1 MKYLIELL
9 KDENTV
15 IIPGLGA
22 LTVVNRN
29 PLDLKFMSY
38 LKFNDGT
45 LVKFIAQQEGIEQD
59 DAKAKIDAFVA
70 EVTAVLEQGK
80 SYEIPEV
87 GVLSKDASGDIQ
99 ITSQQIEDA
108 VAEEIVAVSETIKQE
123 QIEEL
128 PKEEVAPI
136 IEEPEIIEQII
147 EAIEIPAEPEKIDEK
162 IEVVEEKVEQF
173 VEEKTEPIITSIE
186 ENIVKAT
193 EEDQWNDDLDLP
205 PLNYQPER
213 PKTPILE
220 KTKKDKKPRNYKQLI
235 WLFVALL
242 IIGGSAYVGFN
253 YKDLKESI
261 PFLASKKEV
270 EEPKEEIQKEET
282 QKEEPVEAPAEPEVV
297 PEPEIVE
304 PEIIEPVEKP
314 VVKKTAPKATQSAPQ
329 HVNVHS
335 GSIKVDKSLPIQVI
349 VGSFGEES
357 NANRMVEKLTAQGFN
372 ASVIGV
378 YGGLHTVSVGS
389 FNSMEEFRAN
399 QSKFEGAGTYW
410 VKK

>member
-87 GVLSKDASGDIQ
+87 GVLSKDSSGDIQ
-99 ITSQQIEDA
+99 ITSPQIEDA
-108 VAEEIVAVSETIKQE
+108 VTEEIVTVSETIIEEKQE
-123 QIEEL
+123 EIEEL
-128 PKEEVAPI
+128 PKEETVI
-136 IEEPEIIEQII
+136 KEPEIIESIVEEI
-147 EAIEIPAEPEKIDEK
+147 EAPTVEPEKKEEK

-173 VEEKTEPIITSIE
+173 VVEKTEPIITPVE
-186 ENIVKAT
+186 ENTVKAT

-205 PLNYQPER
+205 PLNYKPER

-235 WLFVALL
+235 WLFVALI

-270 EEPKEEIQKEET
+270 EEPKEET
-282 QKEEPVEAPAEPEVV
+282 QKEEPVEVPAEPEVE

-357 NANRMVEKLTAQGFN
+357 NANRMVDKLTAQGFN